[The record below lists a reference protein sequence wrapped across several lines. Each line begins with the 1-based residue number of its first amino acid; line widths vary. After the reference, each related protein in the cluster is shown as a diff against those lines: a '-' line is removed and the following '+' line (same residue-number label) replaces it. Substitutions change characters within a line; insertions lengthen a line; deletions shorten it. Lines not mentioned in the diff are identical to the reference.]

1 MRNHPIPFLRNR
13 TFVALLVV
21 LTILTL
27 VIAFG

>member
-1 MRNHPIPFLRNR
+1 MRNHPITLLRSR
-13 TFVALLVV
+13 PLVALLVV